1 MFTREALAS
10 SYELVKNVSV
20 RSRSN
25 WNLQVLVFEKRGKLE
40 YPEKN
45 LWEQRREPTTNL
57 TNIWLG
63 RWYLKPGHIGRR

>member
-25 WNLQVLVFEKRGKLE
+25 WNLQVLVFEKREKLE

-45 LWEQRREPTTNL
+45 LWEQRREPSTNL
-57 TNIWLG
+57 TTVQ
-63 RWYLKPGHIGRR
+63 KKTKSH

>member
-20 RSRSN
+20 RSKSN

-40 YPEKN
+40 YPQKN
-45 LWEQRREPTTNL
+45 LW
-57 TNIWLG
+57 
-63 RWYLKPGHIGRR
+63 